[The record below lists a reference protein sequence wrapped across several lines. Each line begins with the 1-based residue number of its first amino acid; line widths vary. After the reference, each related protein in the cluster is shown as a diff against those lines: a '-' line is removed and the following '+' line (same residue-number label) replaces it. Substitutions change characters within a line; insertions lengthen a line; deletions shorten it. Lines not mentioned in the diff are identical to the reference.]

1 MIRPSNKKY
10 KFINGIWVTGF
21 YNNLEIIGRTCLVDK
36 EEMVTVITENA
47 NSMLISYH
55 EIVGL
60 SKISVTKHIEQKREK
75 IEHETFSSDL
85 NNLLASRN
93 IKYDYQRN

>member
-10 KFINGIWVTGF
+10 KFINDIWVTGF
-21 YNNLEIIGRTCLVDK
+21 YNNLEIIGRTCLVSN
-36 EEMVTVITENA
+36 EEMVQIVDSNTK
-47 NSMLISYH
+47 SMLISYH
-55 EIVGL
+55 EIIGL

-85 NNLLASRN
+85 NKLLAERN
-93 IKYDYQRN
+93 IKYDYQKN